1 MRVVELIS
9 LSWLERNDVSI
20 WPFVFVSELHTG
32 ELGAD
37 GGWCGVA
44 DSEWLKLSW
53 FRVELRLSSRSFSA
67 SAVQGASE
75 AKLLNC
81 WWFCNV
87 LFWWVSASYSYFT
100 LTNAQFGIFTHL
112 HKAQRR
118 EAEAQKLNQNHER
131 LIKFHLQVIWR
142 PSPVSSPAHFLL
154 LHHLS
159 LSGTQSQHSR
169 GYKSWRHATKRT
181 WCMGKKALIKWDV
194 GPCLDLRTVTP
205 L

>member
-1 MRVVELIS
+1 MWSGRQ
-9 LSWLERNDVSI
+9 
-20 WPFVFVSELHTG
+20 
-32 ELGAD
+32 
-37 GGWCGVA
+37 
-44 DSEWLKLSW
+44 SEWSKLSW

-87 LFWWVSASYSYFT
+87 LFWRVSTPYSYFT
-100 LTNAQFGIFTHL
+100 LTNTQFSIFTRL
-112 HKAQRR
+112 RKAQRR
-118 EAEAQKLNQNHER
+118 EAEAQELNQNHER

-142 PSPVSSPAHFLL
+142 PSPVSSPAHFLV
-154 LHHLS
+154 LHHFS
-159 LSGTQSQHSR
+159 LSGAQSQHSR

-181 WCMGKKALIKWDV
+181 WCMDKKRSLNETESMFRPENCEAALMSSWGSEISYTA
-194 GPCLDLRTVTP
+194 RT